1 MKYFDKSNA
10 LSRIAENKEKII
22 LELGCGNSKQFQN
35 SIAIDLI
42 DLNGVDIIC
51 DLNLGFPFIPDNS
64 VDEIHSSHFMEHVS
78 DFGFIIKEIYRILKP
93 NGTNFMI
100 IPHFSNPY
108 FYSDYTHKNHF
119 GLYSISYFSKSD
131 YFTRRIP
138 AFYNEIDFDI
148 INIHITFKS
157 RWIINRVLLKI
168 FEKLIN
174 SNRKFQEY
182 YEANLCYAIPAY
194 ELSFLIN
201 KRNV

>member
-1 MKYFDKSNA
+1 MNYIDKSNA
-10 LSRIAENKEKII
+10 LTRIAEQKEKII

-35 SIAIDLI
+35 SIAIDLV

-78 DFGFIIKEIYRILKP
+78 DFGFMIKEIYRILKP
-93 NGTNFMI
+93 NGTNFMKV
-100 IPHFSNPY
+100 PHFSNPF

-119 GLYSISYFSKSD
+119 GLYSLSYFSKSN
-131 YFTRRIP
+131 YFTRRVP
-138 AFYNEIDFDI
+138 TFYNEIDFEI
-148 INIHITFKS
+148 INIRLKFKS
-157 RWIINRVLLKI
+157 RWIINRISLKI

-174 SNRKFQEY
+174 SNHKFQEY
-182 YEANLCYAIPAY
+182 YEANLCYAISAY
-194 ELSFLIN
+194 ELSFLIK